1 MRLSPLLI
9 AGLLMMAGMPS
20 ARAQEIPV
28 DLELILAVDVSRSMD
43 ADEQDLQRQGY
54 VDALRHPEVLAA
66 IQSGPMGRIALAYFE
81 WSGINSQTII
91 VPWSLIDGAESADAV
106 ASRIAP
112 GEVIGRYGT
121 SISGS
126 LAFAAALFD
135 KNGYRGTRRTIDISG
150 DGPNNMGPTV
160 PGVRDRVV
168 ARGITINGLAI
179 MLKPPHSGS
188 SSVFDIDNLD
198 AYYRDCVMGGEGA
211 FTLAV
216 SDVDQ
221 FEVAIRRK
229 LVTEIA
235 ARPLPILPVADR
247 IAGPETDCLT
257 GEGGGRTAPR

>member
-1 MRLSPLLI
+1 MRLSPMLIVGLLI
-9 AGLLMMAGMPS
+9 AAAIPS

-28 DLELILAVDVSRSMD
+28 DLELVLAVDVSRSMD
-43 ADEQDLQRQGY
+43 ADEQALQRQGY
-54 VDALRHPEVLAA
+54 VAALRHPDVLAA

-81 WSGINSQTII
+81 WSGIDSQTVV
-91 VPWSLIDGAESADAV
+91 VPWSLIDGAESADVV
-106 ASRIAP
+106 ASRIVP

-135 KNGYRGTRRTIDISG
+135 DNGYRGTRRTIDISG

-160 PGVRDRVV
+160 LGVRDRVV

-179 MLKPPHSGS
+179 TLKPPRSGNS
-188 SSVFDIDNLD
+188 SAFDIDNLD

-216 SDVDQ
+216 SHVDQ

-247 IAGPETDCLT
+247 LSEPAADCLA
-257 GEGGGRTAPR
+257 GEGGGRVAPR